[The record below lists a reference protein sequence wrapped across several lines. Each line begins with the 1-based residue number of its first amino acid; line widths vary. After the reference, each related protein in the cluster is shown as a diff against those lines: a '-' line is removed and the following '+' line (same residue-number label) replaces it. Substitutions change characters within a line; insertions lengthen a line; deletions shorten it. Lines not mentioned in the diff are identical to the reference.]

1 MWLFRFVLSFSGW
14 STCFVVICLLCTGY
28 LFCPVLANVYSTQ
41 HAITWRIQASIHT
54 RSNGQREHPV
64 FWAMY
69 CPLYPHFVHHNK
81 IKCGCAKTIVSFF
94 FYVNVYQLP
103 LYSVQL
109 YFQICSFQ
117 RCFFF
122 LSFLYEG
129 MCFGYANTVT
139 IFQILPWGSFLAG
152 GSLTFNDLIFL
163 ARGDL
168 ALEMEL
174 LRVTS
179 ALAVERLTSG
189 DLH

>member
-1 MWLFRFVLSFSGW
+1 MCKNYSFIFFLM
-14 STCFVVICLLCTGY
+14 ST
-28 LFCPVLANVYSTQ
+28 
-41 HAITWRIQASIHT
+41 SINFLYT
-54 RSNGQREHPV
+54 V
-64 FWAMY
+64 FNY
-69 CPLYPHFVHHNK
+69 IFK
-81 IKCGCAKTIVSFF
+81 
-94 FYVNVYQLP
+94 YVP
-103 LYSVQL
+103 FSAA
-109 YFQICSFQ
+109 
-117 RCFFF
+117 FFF
-122 LSFLYEG
+122 LSFLYVG